1 MRGRCRSWHTGAA
14 SANLENAENWKILVT
29 RVKRIRLPL
38 LPSLNDSA
46 DASAARI
53 PL

>member
-1 MRGRCRSWHTGAA
+1 MRGQYRSWRTGAA
-14 SANLENAENWKILVT
+14 NANLENAETWKILVT